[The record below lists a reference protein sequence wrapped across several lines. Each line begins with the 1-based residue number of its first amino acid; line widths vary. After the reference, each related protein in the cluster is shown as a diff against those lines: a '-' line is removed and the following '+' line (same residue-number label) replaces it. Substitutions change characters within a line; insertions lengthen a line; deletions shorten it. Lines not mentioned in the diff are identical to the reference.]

1 MGDQGK
7 RIEARNCT
15 GRSKLKVW
23 SKTRSQASDDWLYS
37 YIESDF
43 THNYVAS
50 QKINVKR
57 IRSHCL
63 VAIFFFFA
71 TSICIQDMHFH
82 PTARKLYLNKL
93 TLTVCLRNARTTY
106 FIFRNDYL
114 QPLQEGLKEEKEKKN
129 PKQPEEKAIPSGH
142 DVKITSYWHQC
153 DVFTSHWRQYDVI
166 LTSYTCWNVIKKSQS
181 PTAHDV
187 LLTSMR
193 RDLRRID
200 VDTTSFC
207 HSNCL
212 PCLSK

>member
-23 SKTRSQASDDWLYS
+23 SKTRLQASDDWLYS

-129 PKQPEEKAIPSGH
+129 PKQPEEKAIPSGP
-142 DVKITSYWHQC
+142 
-153 DVFTSHWRQYDVI
+153 WRQNYVI
-166 LTSYTCWNVIKKSQS
+166 LTSVRRRHVALTSVRRYF
-181 PTAHDV
+181 DV
-187 LLTSMR
+187 LHL
-193 RDLRRID
+193 LE
-200 VDTTSFC
+200 C
-207 HSNCL
+207 Y
-212 PCLSK
+212 